1 MFLVLVLAGI
11 LSAFEIFD
19 LRELYGTEN
28 GYSHLRFSGV
38 IDAGSTGTRI
48 NIYGFNK
55 EMMPEFYYL
64 ERIEPGIS
72 TLLDKQIPPYLHV
85 LLGSAEKRLKH
96 LGFDM
101 RTVPI
106 AFMATAGLR
115 LVSKKRS
122 ASIMS
127 IVRAML
133 KKHNIDTRNV
143 SVITGAEEGML
154 ALRSLMLLK
163 KAERWAV
170 SRLGC
175 EFLSKHTN
183 LDIDLDYCK
192 EMAAHMKHSHTY
204 GIIDMGGGSVQIAYV
219 NKQENSLVSQSFL
232 GFGLRESIRQIKSH
246 PSYRKCRSEKSE
258 ESPLCIPIFRDIFD
272 KVSKTRRTNGI
283 SNVNEL
289 FLISFFYDNFFTNKK
304 TYRKKLDDVRK
315 EFREKCATLEG
326 KNCLEA
332 GFLMLLLKYFNFN
345 ENTSFFLVNKVLGV
359 NLNWSMAKAY
369 DLCQEA
375 YGAGKWHQT

>member
-1 MFLVLVLAGI
+1 MR
-11 LSAFEIFD
+11 SAFEVFD

-48 NIYGFNK
+48 NIYGFNRD
-55 EMMPEFYYL
+55 MMPEFYYL

-72 TLLDKQIPPYLHV
+72 TLLDQQIPPYLHT

-101 RTVPI
+101 RTIPMS
-106 AFMATAGLR
+106 FMATAGLR

-122 ASIMS
+122 ASIMG
-127 IVRAML
+127 IVREVL
-133 KKHNIDTRNV
+133 KRHNIDARNV
-143 SVITGAEEGML
+143 RVITGAEEGML

-175 EFLSKHTN
+175 AFLSKHTK
-183 LDIDLDYCK
+183 LDIDPDYCK
-192 EMAAHMKHSHTY
+192 EVAGHMHHSHTY

-219 NKQENSLVSQSFL
+219 DRQENSLVSQSFL
-232 GFGLRESIRQIKSH
+232 GFGLRESIRQIKRH
-246 PSYRKCRSEKSE
+246 PSYRRCRSEKSE
-258 ESPLCIPIFRDIFD
+258 ESPQCIPIFRDILS
-272 KVSKTRRTNGI
+272 KVPKTWRTDGI
-283 SNVNEL
+283 ANVNEL
-289 FLISFFYDNFFTNKK
+289 FLISFFYDNFFTNRK

-326 KNCLEA
+326 KNCMEA
-332 GFLMLLLKYFNFN
+332 GFLILLLKYFNFN

-359 NLNWSMAKAY
+359 NLNWSMAQAY
-369 DLCQEA
+369 DLCQKAHED
-375 YGAGKWHQT
+375 GE